1 MARPLA
7 AFVITLGVT
16 APALLDANIELDGKK
31 LRPREQTFQ
40 IDGTRV
46 TIDVDRALAM
56 TGDKVTA
63 TIVAY
68 SDTPKQV
75 ELDLR
80 LVQTHLQPGERIEP
94 PSHQIDRE
102 KLTVFAKPDGGKVS
116 VALVLG
122 TPRKSLGQL
131 DRFSIYVGPHGTP
144 SPVNKPNYDG
154 GGDSGNDFWQAS
166 IEAGKAASTDVMGW
180 SGNSI
185 SMKTSAEG
193 KLVAGQPF
201 IVDVRIK
208 NTTGMTLPEA
218 PLVQLMTGRTV
229 STEIETAD
237 DDDVEIDALD
247 GESSSKPVKRG
258 AEIVR
263 RFRVVPKHDQKQITL
278 AVGATA
284 FSGDIGPTL
293 GGARDVITFHAADP
307 DAKVALK

>member
-7 AFVITLGVT
+7 AFVLTLGVT

-46 TIDVDRALAM
+46 TVDVDRALAM

-75 ELDLR
+75 QLDLR
-80 LVQTHLQPGERIEP
+80 LVQTHLQLGERIEP
-94 PSHQIDRE
+94 PAHQIDRE
-102 KLTVFAKPDGGKVS
+102 KLTVLAKPDGGKTS

-131 DRFSIYVGPHGTP
+131 DRFSIYVGQHGTP

-154 GGDSGNDFWQAS
+154 GGDSGDDFWQAS
-166 IEAGKAASTDVMGW
+166 IEAGKAASVDIMGW

-185 SMKTSAEG
+185 SMKTTVEG
-193 KLVAGQPF
+193 KIVAGEPF
-201 IVDVRIK
+201 IIDVHVK
-208 NTTGMTLPEA
+208 NTTGAVLPDK
-218 PLVQLMTGRTV
+218 PNIQV
-229 STEIETAD
+229 STGATLATAGD
-237 DDDVEIDALD
+237 DDEIQIDALD
-247 GESSSKPVKRG
+247 VDRDEPQPIKRG
-258 AEIVR
+258 AETVS
-263 RFRVVPKHDQKQITL
+263 RFRIAPKHAEKQITL
-278 AVGATA
+278 AISADA
-284 FSGDIGPTL
+284 FNTGIGPML
-293 GGARDVITFHAADP
+293 GGARDVITFHAADA

>member
-40 IDGTRV
+40 VDDTRV
-46 TIDVDRALAM
+46 TIDVDHALAM

-75 ELDLR
+75 QLDLR

-94 PSHQIDRE
+94 PAHQIDRE
-102 KLTVFAKPDGGKVS
+102 KVTVFAKPDGGKTS

-122 TPRKSLGQL
+122 APRKSLGQL
-131 DRFSIYVGPHGTP
+131 DRFSIYVGAHGTP
-144 SPVNKPNYDG
+144 SPVKPDYDG
-154 GGDSGNDFWQAS
+154 GADSGGDFWQAS
-166 IEAGKAASTDVMGW
+166 IEAGKAASVDVMGW

-185 SMKTSAEG
+185 SMKTTAEG

-201 IVDVRIK
+201 IVDVRVK
-208 NTTGMTLPEA
+208 NTTGMTLPQD

-229 STEIETAD
+229 STEMQTAD

-247 GESSSKPVKRG
+247 ADATPKPVKRG
-258 AEIVR
+258 GEIVR

-293 GGARDVITFHAADP
+293 GGAREIVTFHAADS